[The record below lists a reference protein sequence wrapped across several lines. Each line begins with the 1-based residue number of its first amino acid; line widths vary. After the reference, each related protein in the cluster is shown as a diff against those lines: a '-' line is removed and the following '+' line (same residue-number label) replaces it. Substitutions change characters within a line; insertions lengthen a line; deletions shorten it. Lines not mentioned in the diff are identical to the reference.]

1 MIIFNQN
8 LTDMQK
14 TFVLLLFTLLIS
26 ITYGQLLPCGQHIYF
41 QEQLKDSSFR
51 ANYALEKEIQ
61 KKVLHEMLLNPTLKR
76 GVVYKIP
83 VVFHILHSNG
93 DENISKEQIV
103 NQMAILNKDF
113 RLLNSDAKNVHPEFK
128 NMPADVEIEFVLAT
142 KAPNGACFS
151 GITRTYTPN
160 ATTNGAEQVKLIKSG
175 NDVFKGEWTGYK
187 YLNIFVST
195 GLNGPAGYAYKPYG
209 NGNSME
215 SGIYILHRYI
225 GSIGTGSTYT
235 SRALTHEVGHWLNL
249 DHTWGPNNN
258 PGDTTS
264 CGTDD
269 DVSDTPN
276 CIGDK
281 SICNLNDKF
290 CGPRANVENF
300 MEYSYCSKMFTQG
313 QVERMRAALL
323 STVGS
328 RNILSSTQNLT
339 AVGANNISICKVD
352 FISKNAQTCEGGQV
366 SFTDISYNAPVS
378 WLWSFPGGTPSSS
391 TLQNPVVTYSNK
403 GNYAVTLTVSDG
415 KNSKTETKSNFVSV
429 LSDLRVLPFV
439 ETFTSYTSLSNASF
453 WNNSNLGNNQ
463 SFQLFTGAGYSDN
476 NCLKLANFVE
486 NSVSTDEL
494 TSNAIDLSKVTSQG
508 LITLTFR
515 YAYRKKNSANSEVL
529 RVSMS
534 GDCGSNWNIRKTLS
548 GANLSSL
555 VSTTDWTPTS
565 ISDWTTV
572 HVTNINSSYWN
583 ANTRIRFSFDGSGGN
598 NFYLDDINLYP
609 SSPTN
614 SLFLG
619 LDEVKNSEE
628 IKVFPNPTDKE
639 LSLEFQ
645 LNSSQNIDYEVF
657 DILGKKII
665 YNSIQAAA
673 GNNLLIIPTKDLL
686 EGSYFIKLH
695 FGSEAVV
702 KYFQVGRE

>member
-1 MIIFNQN
+1 
-8 LTDMQK
+8 MQK
-14 TFVLLLFTLLIS
+14 TFVLLLFTLIIS

-51 ANYALEKEIQ
+51 ANYALEKEMQ
-61 KKVLHEMLLNPTLKR
+61 KKVLQEMLLNPSLKR

-103 NQMAILNKDF
+103 NQMDILNKDF
-113 RLLNSDAKNVHPEFK
+113 RLLNADAKNVHPEFK
-128 NMPADVEIEFVLAT
+128 NMPADVEIEFVLAS

-151 GITRTYTPN
+151 GITRTYSPN
-160 ATTNGAEQVKLIKSG
+160 ATTNGAEQVNLIKSG
-175 NDVFKGEWTGYK
+175 NDVFKGEWTGNK

-225 GSIGTGSTYT
+225 GSIGTGSAIA

-249 DHTWGPNNN
+249 DHTWGPDNN
-258 PGDTTS
+258 PGEASS
-264 CGTDD
+264 CNTDD
-269 DVSDTPN
+269 GISDTPN

-281 SICNLNDKF
+281 SICNLDDTY

-323 STVGS
+323 STIGG
-328 RNILSSTQNLT
+328 RNKIISASNLEV
-339 AVGANNISICKVD
+339 VGANNISICKVD
-352 FISKNAQTCEGGQV
+352 FTSTNAQTCEGGQV
-366 SFTDISYNAPVS
+366 SFKDISYNAPVS

-391 TLQNPVVTYSNK
+391 TIQNPVVTYSNK
-403 GNYAVTLTVSDG
+403 GNYTVTLTVSDG
-415 KNSKTETKSNFVSV
+415 KNSKTETKTNFVSV
-429 LSDLRVLPFV
+429 LSDLRILPFV

-453 WNNSNLGNNQ
+453 WKSSNLGNNQ
-463 SFQLFTGAGYSDN
+463 SFQLHTGAGYSDN
-476 NCLKLANFVE
+476 TCLKLANFVE
-486 NSVSTDEL
+486 NSVSSDEL
-494 TSNAIDLSKVTSQG
+494 TSNAIDLSKVTNQG

-534 GDCGSNWNIRKTLS
+534 GDCGSNWNTRKTLS

-555 VSTTDWTPTS
+555 VSTSDWTPSS

-572 HVTNINSSYWN
+572 HVTNINSTYWN

-619 LDEVKNSEE
+619 EEELKSTDE
-628 IKVFPNPTDKE
+628 IRIFPNPTDKE

-645 LNSSQNIDYEVF
+645 LNSPQNIDYEIF

-665 YNSIQAAA
+665 NNSIQAAS

-686 EGSYFIKLH
+686 EGSYFMKLH
-695 FGSEAVV
+695 FGGEAVM

>member
-1 MIIFNQN
+1 MHMQNIF
-8 LTDMQK
+8 LTSV
-14 TFVLLLFTLLIS
+14 FSFLIS
-26 ITYGQLLPCGQHIYF
+26 ITFGQLLPCGQHIYF
-41 QEQLKDSSFR
+41 QEQWKDSTFR
-51 ANYALEKEIQ
+51 ANYSKEQEVQ
-61 KKVLHEMLLNPTLKR
+61 KQVLQEMLLNPSLKR

-103 NQMAILNKDF
+103 NQMDILNKDF
-113 RLLNSDAKNVHPEFK
+113 SLLNADAKNVHPDFINK
-128 NMPADVEIEFVLAT
+128 QAKADIKFVLAT

-151 GITRTYTPN
+151 GITRTYTAN
-160 ATTNGAEQVKLIKSG
+160 ATTNGAEQVSLIKAG

-195 GLNGPAGYAYKPYG
+195 GLNGPAGYAYKPFG
-209 NGNSME
+209 DGSSMANGV
-215 SGIYILHRYI
+215 YILHNYI
-225 GSIGTGSTYT
+225 GSIGTSNVIT

-269 DVSDTPN
+269 GVTDTPN

-281 SICNLNDKF
+281 SICNLDDKF

-313 QVERMRAALL
+313 QVDRMRAAII
-323 STVGS
+323 STVGG
-328 RNILSSTQNLT
+328 RNKLWTTQNLD
-339 AVGANNISICKVD
+339 AVGVNNITICKVD
-352 FISKNAQTCEGGQV
+352 FTSNNAQTCEGSQV
-366 SFTDISYNAPVS
+366 SFKDISYNAPVS
-378 WLWSFPGGTPSSS
+378 WSWSFPGGTPSSS
-391 TLQNPVVTYSNK
+391 SLQNPVVTYSNK
-403 GNYAVTLTVSDG
+403 GNYSVTLTVSDG
-415 KNSKTETKSNFVSV
+415 KTSKTETKTNFVTV
-429 LSDLRVLPFV
+429 LSDRKELPFV
-439 ETFTSYTSLSNASF
+439 ETFSNYSSLSDASF
-453 WNNSNLGNNQ
+453 WKNTNAGNNQ
-463 SFQLFTGAGYSDN
+463 SFQLYRGAGYTDN
-476 NCLKLANFVE
+476 TCLKLANFIE

-494 TSNAIDLSKVTSQG
+494 TSNAIDLSNVTNQG

-534 GDCGSNWNIRKTLS
+534 GDCGSTWNLRKTLS

-565 ISDWTTV
+565 VNDWTTV
-572 HVTNINSSYWN
+572 HITNINSSYWN

-619 LDEVKNSEE
+619 LEEVKNYEE
-628 IKVFPNPTDKE
+628 IKVFPNPTDNE

-645 LNSSQNIDYEVF
+645 LNTSQNIDYEII

-665 YNSIQAAA
+665 TNSIQAAA

-695 FGSEAVV
+695 FGSESVM

>member
-1 MIIFNQN
+1 
-8 LTDMQK
+8 MQK
-14 TFVLLLFTLLIS
+14 TFVLLLFTLIIS

-51 ANYALEKEIQ
+51 SNYALEKEIQ
-61 KKVLHEMLLNPTLKR
+61 KKVLHEMLLNPSLKR

-113 RLLNSDAKNVHPEFK
+113 RLLNADAKNVHPDFK
-128 NMPADVEIEFVLAT
+128 NITADAEIEFVLAT

-151 GITRTYTPN
+151 GITRTYISK
-160 ATTNGAEQVKLIKSG
+160 ATTDGHEQVDLIKSS
-175 NDVFKGEWTGYK
+175 NDIYKGEWTGNK

-225 GSIGTGSTYT
+225 GSIGSGSAFT

-269 DVSDTPN
+269 GISDTPN

-281 SICNLNDKF
+281 SICNLDDKY

-313 QVERMRAALL
+313 QIERMRAALL
-323 STVGS
+323 SPVGG
-328 RNILSSTQNLT
+328 RNKIISASNLEV
-339 AVGANNISICKVD
+339 VGANNISICKVD
-352 FISKNAQTCEGGQV
+352 FTSTNAKTCEGGQV

-391 TLQNPVVTYSNK
+391 ILQNPVVTYSNK
-403 GNYAVTLTVSDG
+403 GNYTVTLTVSDG
-415 KNSKTETKSNFVSV
+415 KNSKTETKTNFVSV

-439 ETFTSYTSLSNASF
+439 ETFASYTSLSNASF
-453 WNNSNLGNNQ
+453 WNSSNLGNNQ
-463 SFQLFTGAGYSDN
+463 SFQVFTGAGYSDN
-476 NCLKLANFVE
+476 TCLKLANFVE

-619 LDEVKNSEE
+619 VEELKSTDE
-628 IKVFPNPTDKE
+628 IRIFPNPTDKE

-645 LNSSQNIDYEVF
+645 LNSPQNIDYEIF
-657 DILGKKII
+657 DVQGKKII
-665 YNSIQAAA
+665 NNSIQAAS

-686 EGSYFIKLH
+686 DGSYFIKLH
-695 FGSEAVV
+695 FGGEAVV

>member
-1 MIIFNQN
+1 
-8 LTDMQK
+8 MQK
-14 TFVLLLFTLLIS
+14 TSILFLLTFVYTLNF
-26 ITYGQLLPCGQHIYF
+26 GQLLPCGQHIYF
-41 QEQLKDSSFR
+41 NAQMKDPLFRKQYEEEQK
-51 ANYALEKEIQ
+51 IQ
-61 KKVLHEMLLNPTLKR
+61 QQVLAEMLKNPSQKR
-76 GVVYKIP
+76 GTIYKIP

-93 DENISKEQIV
+93 VENISKEQIV
-103 NQMAILNKDF
+103 NQLAILNKDF
-113 RLLNSDAKNVHPEFK
+113 RLLNTDAANVHPDFK
-128 NMPADVEIEFVLAT
+128 SMPADVQIEFVLAT
-142 KAPNGACFS
+142 KAPDGTCFS
-151 GITRTYTPN
+151 GITRTYT
-160 ATTNGAEQVKLIKSG
+160 ATSTTDGAEQVNLIKAG
-175 NDVFKGEWTGYK
+175 NDIYKGEWTGNK

-195 GLNGPAGYAYKPYG
+195 GLNGPAGYAYKPFG
-209 NGNSME
+209 NGNSMS
-215 SGIYILHRYI
+215 SGIYILHNYI
-225 GSIGTGSTYT
+225 GSIGTSNTYT

-258 PGDTTS
+258 PGDTAS

-269 DVSDTPN
+269 GVTDTPN

-281 SICNLNDKF
+281 GICNLDDSY
-290 CGPRANVENF
+290 CGPRANIENF

-313 QVERMRAALL
+313 QVDRMRAAII
-323 STVGS
+323 STIGG
-328 RNILSSTQNLT
+328 RNKLWTTQNLT
-339 AVGANNISICKVD
+339 AVGGNSLSICKAE
-352 FISKNAQTCEGGQV
+352 FSCNNTQTCEGGQV
-366 SFTDISYNAPVS
+366 SFTDASYNSPVS
-378 WLWSFPGGTPSSS
+378 WSWSFPGGTPSSS
-391 TLQNPVVTYSNK
+391 TLQNPIVTYNNK
-403 GNYAVTLTVSDG
+403 GIYTVTLTVSDG
-415 KNSKTETKSNFVSV
+415 VNSKTTTKTNFISV
-429 LSDLRVLPFV
+429 ISDRRALPFL
-439 ETFTSYTSLSNASF
+439 ETFASYSTLNDASF
-453 WNNSNLGNNQ
+453 WSSSNLGNNQ
-463 SFQLFTGAGYSDN
+463 SFQIFTGAGYSDN
-476 NCLKLANFVE
+476 KCLKLANFVE
-486 NSVSTDEL
+486 SKISTDEL
-494 TSNAIDLSKVTSQG
+494 TSSALDLSKITNQG

-515 YAYRKKNSANSEVL
+515 YAYRKKISTNSEVL

-534 GDCGSNWNIRKTLS
+534 NDCGSNWNLRKTLS

-572 HVTNINSSYWN
+572 HVTNINSNYWN
-583 ANTRIRFSFDGSGGN
+583 TNARIRFSFDGSGGN

-609 SSPTN
+609 SSPSN

-645 LNSSQNIDYEVF
+645 LNSSQNIDYEIF

-665 YNSIQAAA
+665 NNSIQAAA

>member
-1 MIIFNQN
+1 
-8 LTDMQK
+8 MQK
-14 TFVLLLFTLLIS
+14 RFLTSILTLFIS
-26 ITYGQLLPCGQHIYF
+26 ISYGQVLPCGQHLYF

-51 ANYALEKEIQ
+51 ANYGLEQKIQ
-61 KKVLHEMLLNPTLKR
+61 KQVLQEMLLNPSIKR

-103 NQMAILNKDF
+103 NQMAILNNDF
-113 RLLNSDAKNVHPEFK
+113 RLLNADAKNVHPDFK

-142 KAPNGACFS
+142 IAPNGACFS
-151 GITRTYTPN
+151 GITRTYTAN
-160 ATTNGAEQVKLIKSG
+160 ATTNGAEQVSLIKAG

-195 GLNGPAGYAYKPYG
+195 GLNGPAGYAYKPFG
-209 NGNSME
+209 SGSTME

-225 GSIGTGSTYT
+225 GSIGTGNTYT

-269 DVSDTPN
+269 GVSDTPN

-281 SICNLNDKF
+281 SICNLDDKF

-313 QVERMRAALL
+313 QVDRMRAALL
-323 STVGS
+323 SPVGN
-328 RNILSSTQNLT
+328 RNKIISASNLD
-339 AVGANNISICKVD
+339 AVGVNNITICKVD
-352 FISKNAQTCEGGQV
+352 FTSNNAQTCEGSQV
-366 SFTDISYNAPVS
+366 SFKDISYNAPVS
-378 WLWSFPGGTPSSS
+378 WSWSFPGGTPSSS

-403 GNYAVTLTVSDG
+403 GNYSVTLTVSDG
-415 KNSKTETKSNFVSV
+415 KNSKTETKTNFVSV
-429 LSDLRVLPFV
+429 LSDRRVLPFV
-439 ETFTSYTSLSNASF
+439 ETFSNYSSLSDASF
-453 WNNSNLGNNQ
+453 WKNTNAGNNQ
-463 SFQLFTGAGYSDN
+463 SFQVYTGAGYTDN
-476 NCLKLANFVE
+476 TCLKLANFIE

-494 TSNAIDLSKVTSQG
+494 TSNAIDLSKVTNQG

-534 GDCGSNWNIRKTLS
+534 GDCGSTWNLRKTLS

-565 ISDWTTV
+565 VNDWTTV
-572 HVTNINSSYWN
+572 HITNINSSYWN

-619 LDEVKNSEE
+619 LEEVKNYEE
-628 IKVFPNPTDKE
+628 IKVFPNPTDNE

-645 LNSSQNIDYEVF
+645 LNASQNIDYEII
-657 DILGKKII
+657 DILGKKVIN
-665 YNSIQAAA
+665 NSIQAAA

-695 FGSEAVV
+695 FGSEAVM

>member
-1 MIIFNQN
+1 
-8 LTDMQK
+8 MQK

-113 RLLNSDAKNVHPEFK
+113 RLLNADAKIVHPDFINK
-128 NMPADVEIEFVLAT
+128 QAKADIKFVLAT

-151 GITRTYTPN
+151 GITRTYTSK
-160 ATTNGAEQVKLIKSG
+160 ATTDGHEQVDLINSG
-175 NDVFKGEWTGYK
+175 NDVFKGEWTGNK

-215 SGIYILHRYI
+215 SGIYLLHNYV
-225 GSIGTGSTYT
+225 GSIGTSKVFT

-269 DVSDTPN
+269 GISDTPN

-281 SICNLNDKF
+281 SICNLDDKY

-313 QVERMRAALL
+313 QVDRMRAALL
-323 STVGS
+323 SPIGG

-352 FISKNAQTCEGGQV
+352 FTSKNAKTCEGGQV

-391 TLQNPVVTYSNK
+391 ILQNPVVTYSNK
-403 GNYAVTLTVSDG
+403 GNYTVTLTVSDG
-415 KNSKTETKSNFVSV
+415 KNSKSETKTNFVSV

-453 WNNSNLGNNQ
+453 WNSSNLGNNQ
-463 SFQLFTGAGYSDN
+463 SFQLFTGTGFSDN
-476 NCLKLANFVE
+476 TCLKLANFVE

-555 VSTTDWTPTS
+555 VSTTNWTPTS

-572 HVTNINSSYWN
+572 HVTNINSTYWN

-619 LDEVKNSEE
+619 VEELKSTDE
-628 IKVFPNPTDKE
+628 IRIFPNPTDKE

-645 LNSSQNIDYEVF
+645 LNSPQNIEYEII
-657 DILGKKII
+657 DILGKTII
-665 YNSIQAAA
+665 KHSIQAAS

-695 FGSEAVV
+695 FGGEAVV

>member
-1 MIIFNQN
+1 MR
-8 LTDMQK
+8 K
-14 TFVLLLFTLLIS
+14 TFVLLLFTLLVS
-26 ITYGQLLPCGQHIYF
+26 IAYGQLLPCGQHIYF
-41 QEQLKDSSFR
+41 QELLKDSSFR

-61 KKVLHEMLLNPTLKR
+61 KKVLQEMLLNPSLKR
-76 GVVYKIP
+76 GTLTIP

-103 NQMAILNKDF
+103 NQMDILNKDF
-113 RLLNSDAKNVHPEFK
+113 SLLNADAKNVHPDFINK
-128 NMPADVEIEFVLAT
+128 QAKADIKFVLAT

-151 GITRTYTPN
+151 GITRTYTSK
-160 ATTNGAEQVKLIKSG
+160 ATTDGHEQVDLINSG
-175 NDVFKGEWTGYK
+175 NDVFKGEWTGNK

-225 GSIGTGSTYT
+225 GSIGTGSTVT

-269 DVSDTPN
+269 GISDTPN

-281 SICNLNDKF
+281 SICNLDDKY

-313 QVERMRAALL
+313 QVDRMRAALL
-323 STVGS
+323 SPIGG

-352 FISKNAQTCEGGQV
+352 FTSKNAKTCEGGQV

-391 TLQNPVVTYSNK
+391 ILQNPVVTYSNK
-403 GNYAVTLTVSDG
+403 GNYTVTLTVSDG
-415 KNSKTETKSNFVSV
+415 KNSKTETKTNFVSV

-453 WNNSNLGNNQ
+453 WNSSNLGNNQ
-463 SFQLFTGAGYSDN
+463 SFQLFTGTGFSDN
-476 NCLKLANFVE
+476 TCLKLANFVE

-555 VSTTDWTPTS
+555 VSTTNWTPTS

-619 LDEVKNSEE
+619 VEELKSTDE
-628 IKVFPNPTDKE
+628 IRIFPNPTDKE

-645 LNSSQNIDYEVF
+645 LNSPQNIEYEII
-657 DILGKKII
+657 DILGKTII
-665 YNSIQAAA
+665 KHSIQAAS

-695 FGSEAVV
+695 FGGEAVV